1 MAAVGTLTIEMAAN
15 VARLQ
20 KDMDRAT
27 KTVGGAMDR
36 IQKSVQGATRALGL
50 LTAAFA
56 TVKSIQGIIQQADAM
71 TQLNSRLKLV
81 TTSQEEFAKIQG
93 ALISISQRT
102 YTSIGATVD
111 LYTALARSTKEVGV
125 SQNELLRVVETFNK
139 SIIISGG
146 SVQAAE
152 AAITQ
157 FNQAMASG
165 VLRGEEFNSI
175 SEQAPM
181 IMEILSNSLGVTRG
195 ALRDM
200 AKEGLL
206 VADLVLP
213 ALLEGSKS
221 VDEQFNN
228 MNTTV
233 GQATNELSQSLALLI
248 NEIDQSTGFTKTLA
262 EAITSLSS
270 SIRGLST
277 IVDDNKYALMAW
289 AGIFLSPAI
298 VAGMTTLIASLG
310 AFRVAILGVTAALA
324 ANPIALALLAI
335 TAAAIPAIN
344 AMNNYFA
351 AQEKAKE
358 GQNGFNESSAET
370 TRLLRQNEEAARS
383 NNDAVRST
391 ARAIL
396 EKKKADELAKK
407 AAEELKKAY
416 DSLIQSL
423 KQDLI
428 QSTAELQAEQQG
440 LNKAQESYLVLVSSP
455 EWKQYTEA
463 QRMLITDLFKQR
475 IETEQLIDLE
485 KKRAKAAE
493 DRLKKMLDDEK
504 DFRAEL
510 KKEDEK
516 LAAEKLKKEEEFFA
530 QQRKQIQQIEDQLTD
545 ALMSAFESGKGFGQA
560 FKDTLI
566 NMFRTMVLRPILAPI
581 VAGVAGGA
589 SGSAMAGTGT
599 MDLISGATQMYS
611 IVTTGFSK
619 VGATVSAA
627 LQNAGDYL
635 ATSSIDAVA
644 AGGEF
649 LQTIAQGAGPIA
661 SSIAG
666 AATGMFLNS
675 MISGGYSTGKTMDTF
690 QKIGITVA
698 SFVGGPVLGAIV
710 GAATG
715 VFNRLFGR
723 KLKDVGISGTFGE
736 SGFAGES
743 FRFEKGGLF
752 RSNKTRTS
760 ALDADL
766 ESFLGDSFV
775 AIRGATAAMAIT
787 LGQSAE
793 AIFSFTKDIKLSFMG
808 LNEEQIQALL
818 TEQFELLGDE
828 LAQLA
833 LGTEEFTRRG
843 ESASETL
850 QRLYQSVINVNSV
863 FDTLELKMFD
873 LTLVGADMASQLVEL
888 FGGIENFVNAT
899 TAYYEAFYTEAER
912 TDILTRQLT
921 TSFGQLG
928 LALPETRDA
937 FRQIVEA
944 QDLTTEGGRA
954 MFAALMN
961 LSPAF
966 ASITLSTEEL
976 AAIAAEAEEAIGTT
990 SQALQERYNLET
1002 RLLNLQGD
1010 TVTLRQRE
1018 IDSLDE
1024 SNRGLLEQIH
1034 TLEDSIDLQK
1044 TMRSIESERLGLE
1057 GRLLSLA
1064 GDTATLR
1071 DRERESIDESNLSL
1085 LNLIFALEDTQ
1096 EATERTARMTQ
1107 EAFNDA
1113 QTATDAALQSLRRA
1127 IDAQKE
1133 SLNLTRDLAQE
1144 QVAEIRSVFD
1154 VLNKAILDLTGGGFT
1169 AVTAQAFIQQ
1179 ALLSAQNTG
1188 YLPDPNELSRAI
1200 SAARGG
1206 LTSGAESAFEAR
1218 REQALLVARLT
1229 QLRGFAG
1236 DQLSTAEQTLQGI
1249 NLQIS
1254 QLDDQFIAAQEQVNV
1269 LRGIDTAIRDIPTSI
1284 ADLQVVLQT
1293 ELQALNAMSPSK
1305 EVGEPST
1312 PSSLTVSGPDLG
1324 FAVGTFN
1331 SLVARGQYT
1340 DAAALAVASGANAE
1354 LVTKY
1359 INENLAGLNLGGP
1372 IDLSTVASLMSTN
1385 SFAAGGLHS
1394 GGMRMV
1400 GERGP
1405 ELEMTG
1411 PARYM
1416 SNATLASLM
1425 GNNSNEEVKQ
1435 LREENRVQLRAM
1447 VSLQNRMTKVIE
1459 QWNGDGLPTERV
1471 EA

>member
-370 TRLLRQNEEAARS
+370 NRLLRQNEEAARS
-383 NNDAVRST
+383 NNEAVRST
-391 ARAIL
+391 AKAIL

-407 AAEELKKAY
+407 AAEDLKKAY

-504 DFRAEL
+504 EFRAEL

-545 ALMSAFESGKGFGQA
+545 ALMRAFESGKGFGQA

-581 VAGVAGGA
+581 VGGLVGGA

-611 IVTTGFSK
+611 IVTTGFAK

-649 LQTIAQGAGPIA
+649 LQTIAQAAGPIA

-723 KLKDVGISGTFGE
+723 KLKDVGIQGTFGE

-752 RSNKTRTS
+752 RSDKTRTS

-775 AIRGATAAMAIT
+775 AIRGATAAMAVT
-787 LGQSAE
+787 LGQSADS
-793 AIFSFTKDIKLSFMG
+793 IFSFTKDIKLSFMG

-863 FDTLELKMFD
+863 FDTLGLSMFD
-873 LTLVGADMASQLVEL
+873 LTLVGADMASQLVDL

-921 TSFGQLG
+921 TSFEQLG
-928 LALPETRDA
+928 LQLPTSRIALREL
-937 FRQIVEA
+937 IEA
-944 QDLTTEGGRA
+944 QDLTTQSGREL
-954 MFAALMN
+954 FAALMN
-961 LSPAF
+961 LTPAF
-966 ASITLSTEEL
+966 SAITKSTEQIEEEIRL
-976 AAIAAEAEEAIGTT
+976 LMDQATQRRLDADKAQLDAQKAQADRMAEIQAEEAEARFKAEQKVLQDLENAYDNAQETV
-990 SQALQERYNLET
+990 SNALATIERSINAQKQS
-1002 RLLNLQGD
+1002 LQLSAQLG
-1010 TVTLRQRE
+1010 E
-1018 IDSLDE
+1018 
-1024 SNRGLLEQIH
+1024 EQI
-1034 TLEDSIDLQK
+1034 
-1044 TMRSIESERLGLE
+1044 RNIE
-1057 GRLLSLA
+1057 
-1064 GDTATLR
+1064 
-1071 DRERESIDESNLSL
+1071 
-1085 LNLIFALEDTQ
+1085 
-1096 EATERTARMTQ
+1096 
-1107 EAFNDA
+1107 
-1113 QTATDAALQSLRRA
+1113 
-1127 IDAQKE
+1127 
-1133 SLNLTRDLAQE
+1133 
-1144 QVAEIRSVFD
+1144 SVFD
-1154 VLNKAILDLTGGGFT
+1154 VLNSAILDLTGGGFT
-1169 AVTAQAFIQQ
+1169 AITGQAFIQQ
-1179 ALLSAQNTG
+1179 ALLAAQNTG

-1206 LTSGAESAFEAR
+1206 LTSGAGSAFEAR

-1229 QLRGFAG
+1229 QLRGFAE
-1236 DQLSTAEQTLQGI
+1236 DQLSTEEQTLRGI
-1249 NLQIS
+1249 NLQIA
-1254 QLDDQFIAAQEQVNV
+1254 QLDAQLSAAQEQVNV
-1269 LRGIDTAIRDIPTSI
+1269 LRGIDTGIRDIPTSI
-1284 ADLQVVLQT
+1284 AALQASISNELKILADLQAQQAKVATPVVVPT
-1293 ELQALNAMSPSK
+1293 PVIPTSS
-1305 EVGEPST
+1305 VST
-1312 PSSLTVSGPDLG
+1312 P
-1324 FAVGTFN
+1324 GT
-1331 SLVARGQYT
+1331 
-1340 DAAALAVASGANAE
+1340 GAITLN
-1354 LVTKY
+1354 T
-1359 INENLAGLNLGGP
+1359 AGLQQTGPFAPGYGPGIGQTGSNSITINRPAGTTGTQTITIGGQKV
-1372 IDLSTVASLMSTN
+1372 DVLTLNTSGLRG
-1385 SFAAGGLHS
+1385 FAAGGLHS

-1416 SNATLASLM
+1416 SNANLASLM

>member
-206 VADLVLP
+206 VAELVLP

-221 VDEQFNN
+221 VDEQYNS
-228 MNTTV
+228 MNKTV
-233 GQATNELSQSLALLI
+233 GQATNELSQSLAILI

-383 NNDAVRST
+383 NNEAVMST

-416 DSLIQSL
+416 DTLIQSL

-455 EWKQYTEA
+455 QWKQYTEA

-504 DFRAEL
+504 EFRAEL

-560 FKDTLI
+560 FKDTLV

-581 VAGVAGGA
+581 VGGIAGGA

-611 IVTTGFSK
+611 IVTTGFAK

-675 MISGGYSTGKTMDTF
+675 LISGGYTMGKTMDTF
-690 QKIGITVA
+690 QKIGIVIA
-698 SFVGGPVLGAIV
+698 SFVGGPILGAIV
-710 GAATG
+710 GGLTG
-715 VFNRLFGR
+715 VFNRFFGR
-723 KLKDVGISGTFGE
+723 KLKDVGIEGTFGE
-736 SGFAGES
+736 SGFAGQS
-743 FRFEKGGLF
+743 FQFYKGGVF
-752 RSNKTRTS
+752 RGDKTKRS
-760 ALDADL
+760 ALDEEL

-775 AIRGATAAMAIT
+775 AIRGATAAMAVA
-787 LGQSAE
+787 LGQSADS
-793 AIFSFTKDIKLSFMG
+793 IFTFTKDIKLSFSG
-808 LNEEQIQALL
+808 LNEEQIQTLL

-937 FRQIVEA
+937 FREIIEA
-944 QDLTTEGGRA
+944 QDLTTESGRA
-954 MFAALMN
+954 MFASLMN
-961 LSPAF
+961 LIPAF
-966 ASITLSTEEL
+966 ASITLSAEQLAEQVDQEQLATIKAQQDRMAEL
-976 AAIAAEAEEAIGTT
+976 QAREA
-990 SQALQERYNLET
+990 QERLIAEQRMLEGLEKAYDDAQKSVNNTLET
-1002 RLLNLQGD
+1002 I
-1010 TVTLRQRE
+1010 E
-1018 IDSLDE
+1018 
-1024 SNRGLLEQIH
+1024 
-1034 TLEDSIDLQK
+1034 
-1044 TMRSIESERLGLE
+1044 RSI
-1057 GRLLSLA
+1057 
-1064 GDTATLR
+1064 
-1071 DRERESIDESNLSL
+1071 N
-1085 LNLIFALEDTQ
+1085 
-1096 EATERTARMTQ
+1096 
-1107 EAFNDA
+1107 
-1113 QTATDAALQSLRRA
+1113 
-1127 IDAQKE
+1127 AQKE
-1133 SLNLTRDLAQE
+1133 SLQLSAQIGEE
-1144 QVAEIRSVFD
+1144 QVNNIKSVFD
-1154 VLNKAILDLTGGGFT
+1154 VLDNAISDLTGGGFT
-1169 AVTAQAFIQQ
+1169 ATTGQAFIQQ
-1179 ALLSAQNTG
+1179 ALLGAQNSG
-1188 YLPDPNELSRAI
+1188 YLPDPNELARAI

-1206 LTSGAESAFEAR
+1206 LTSGAGSAFEAR

-1236 DQLSTAEQTLQGI
+1236 DQLSTAEQTLRGI
-1249 NLQIS
+1249 NLQIEKLDS
-1254 QLDDQFIAAQEQVNV
+1254 QLFAAQEQVNV
-1269 LRGIDTAIRDIPTSI
+1269 LRGIDTGIKDIPTSI
-1284 ADLQVVLQT
+1284 A
-1293 ELQALNAMSPSK
+1293 ELQIALQNELRSLNILTTAK
-1305 EVGEPST
+1305 EVAQEKEPLGLS
-1312 PSSLTVSGPDLG
+1312 VSGTDLDS
-1324 FAVGTFN
+1324 AVDTFN
-1331 SLVARGQYT
+1331 SLVASGKYT
-1340 DAAALAVASGANAE
+1340 EAAALAATVGASAE
-1354 LVTKY
+1354 LVTDY
-1359 INENLAGLNLGGP
+1359 INANLAGLNLGGP
-1372 IDLSTVASLMSTN
+1372 VNPSIVASLMAGN

-1394 GGMRMV
+1394 GGIRMV

-1416 SNATLASLM
+1416 SNANLASLM

>member
-20 KDMDRAT
+20 RDMDRAT

-71 TQLNSRLKLV
+71 TLLNSRLKLV
-81 TTSQEEFAKIQG
+81 TNSQEEFAKIQG

-102 YTSIGATVD
+102 YTSIGSTVD

-139 SIIISGG
+139 AIIISGG
-146 SVQAAE
+146 SVQAAD

-181 IMEILSNSLGVTRG
+181 IMELLSNSLGVTRG

-221 VDEQFNN
+221 VDDQFNR

-262 EAITSLSS
+262 EAIISLSS

-289 AGIFLSPAI
+289 AAIFLSPAI
-298 VAGMTTLIASLG
+298 VAGMTTLIASLA
-310 AFRVAILGVTAALA
+310 AFRIAILGVTAALM

-344 AMNNYFA
+344 AMNDYFA
-351 AQEKAKE
+351 AQDKAKK
-358 GQNGFNESSAET
+358 GQEGFNESSAET
-370 TRLLRQNEEAARS
+370 NRLLQQNEEAARA
-383 NNDAVRST
+383 NNEAVRST
-391 ARAIL
+391 AKAIL

-407 AAEELKKAY
+407 AAEELKNAY

-463 QRMLITDLFKQR
+463 QRMLITDLYKQK

-485 KKRAKAAE
+485 KTRAKAAE

-504 DFRAEL
+504 EFRAEL

-566 NMFRTMVLRPILAPI
+566 NMFRTMILRPILAPI
-581 VAGVAGGA
+581 VGGIAGGA

-649 LQTIAQGAGPIA
+649 LQSIAQGAGPIA

-675 MISGGYSTGKTMDTF
+675 LISGGYSMGKTMDTF
-690 QKIGITVA
+690 QKIGIVVA
-698 SFVGGPVLGAIV
+698 SFVGGPLLGAIV
-710 GAATG
+710 GAISG
-715 VFNRLFGR
+715 GLNRLFGR
-723 KLKDVGISGTFGE
+723 KLADVGILGTFGE
-736 SGFAGES
+736 SGFVGES
-743 FRFEKGGLF
+743 FRFEKGGVF
-752 RSNKTRTS
+752 RSDKTRTS

-766 ESFLGDSFV
+766 ESFLGNSFV
-775 AIRGATAAMAIT
+775 AIRGATAAMAVA
-787 LGQSAE
+787 LGQSADS
-793 AIFSFTKDIKLSFMG
+793 IFTFTKEIKLSFMG

-818 TEQFELLGDE
+818 TEQFELLGNE

-833 LGTEEFTRRG
+833 LGTEEFTRVG

-863 FDTLELKMFD
+863 FDTLGLSMFD
-873 LTLVGADMASQLVEL
+873 LTLVGADMASQLVDL
-888 FGGIENFVNAT
+888 FGGIEGFVNST

-921 TSFGQLG
+921 TSFAQLG
-928 LALPETRDA
+928 LQLPVSRIALREL
-937 FRQIVEA
+937 IEA
-944 QDLTTEGGRA
+944 QDLTTQSGREL
-954 MFAALMN
+954 FASLMN
-961 LSPAF
+961 LTPAF
-966 ASITLSTEEL
+966 TAISKSTEQ
-976 AAIAAEAEEAIGTT
+976 IEEEI
-990 SQALQERYNLET
+990 
-1002 RLLNLQGD
+1002 RLLMDQA
-1010 TVTLRQRE
+1010 TQR
-1018 IDSLDE
+1018 
-1024 SNRGLLEQIH
+1024 
-1034 TLEDSIDLQK
+1034 
-1044 TMRSIESERLGLE
+1044 RL
-1057 GRLLSLA
+1057 
-1064 GDTATLR
+1064 
-1071 DRERESIDESNLSL
+1071 
-1085 LNLIFALEDTQ
+1085 
-1096 EATERTARMTQ
+1096 
-1107 EAFNDA
+1107 
-1113 QTATDAALQSLRRA
+1113 
-1127 IDAQKE
+1127 DAQKAE
-1133 SLNLTRDLAQE
+1133 EERI
-1144 QVAEIRSVFD
+1144 AEIRTQESEARLRAEQKVLQDLENAYDNAQETVSNALATIERSINAQKRSLELSAQLGEEQIRSIQSVFE
-1154 VLNKAILDLTGGGFT
+1154 VLNNAILDLTGGGFT
-1169 AVTAQAFIQQ
+1169 AITGQAFIQQ
-1179 ALLSAQNTG
+1179 ALLAAQNTG

-1206 LTSGAESAFEAR
+1206 LTSGAGSAFEAR

-1229 QLRGFAG
+1229 QLRGFAE
-1236 DQLSTAEQTLQGI
+1236 DQLSTEEQTLRGI
-1249 NLQIS
+1249 NLQIA
-1254 QLDDQFIAAQEQVNV
+1254 QLDAQLSAAQEQVNV
-1269 LRGIDTAIRDIPTSI
+1269 LRGIDTGIKDIPTAI
-1284 ADLQVVLQT
+1284 AVLQT
-1293 ELQALNAMSPSK
+1293 SISNELAALRALQAQQPKIETPVIPSPGF
-1305 EVGEPST
+1305 VGPTSFPV
-1312 PSSLTVSGPDLG
+1312 PSSGFPVLTPTLRPGFGEQQMGPPAPTFGPNSITLG
-1324 FAVGTFN
+1324 G
-1331 SLVARGQYT
+1331 
-1340 DAAALAVASGANAE
+1340 AAAQTSSGV
-1354 LVTKY
+1354 VT
-1359 INENLAGLNLGGP
+1359 LNLSAFGP
-1372 IDLSTVASLMSTN
+1372 GRG
-1385 SFAAGGLHS
+1385 FAAGGLHS
-1394 GGMRMV
+1394 GGIRMV

-1416 SNATLASLM
+1416 SNANLASLM
-1425 GNNSNEEVKQ
+1425 GNNNNEEVKQ
-1435 LREENRVQLRAM
+1435 LREENKIQLRAM
-1447 VSLQNRMTKVIE
+1447 VSLQNRMTKIVE
-1459 QWNGDGLPTERV
+1459 QWNNDGLPNERV

>member
-221 VDEQFNN
+221 VDEQYDN
-228 MNTTV
+228 MSKTV
-233 GQATNELSQSLALLI
+233 GQATNQLSQSIALLI

-270 SIRGLST
+270 SIKGLST

-370 TRLLRQNEEAARS
+370 NRLLRQNEEAARS
-383 NNDAVRST
+383 NNEAVRST
-391 ARAIL
+391 AKAIL

-504 DFRAEL
+504 EFRAEL

-581 VAGVAGGA
+581 VGGIAGGA

-649 LQTIAQGAGPIA
+649 LQTIAQGAGPI
-661 SSIAG
+661 SSAIAG

-675 MISGGYSTGKTMDTF
+675 LISGGYSTGKTMDTF
-690 QKIGITVA
+690 QKIGIVVA

-723 KLKDVGISGTFGE
+723 KLQDVGIEGTFGE
-736 SGFAGES
+736 SGFAGQS
-743 FRFEKGGLF
+743 FEFLKGGLF
-752 RSNKTRTS
+752 RSDKTKRS
-760 ALDADL
+760 PLDEEL
-766 ESFLGDSFV
+766 QTFLGDSFV
-775 AIRGATAAMAIT
+775 AIRGATAAMAVA
-787 LGQSAE
+787 LGQSADS
-793 AIFSFTKDIKLSFMG
+793 IFTFTKDIKLSFKG

-863 FDTLELKMFD
+863 FDTLGLSMFD
-873 LTLVGADMASQLVEL
+873 LTLVGADMASQLVDL

-921 TSFGQLG
+921 TSFAQLG
-928 LALPETRDA
+928 LQLPVSRIALREL
-937 FRQIVEA
+937 IEA
-944 QDLTTEGGRA
+944 QDLTTQSGREL
-954 MFAALMN
+954 FASLMN
-961 LSPAF
+961 LTPAF
-966 ASITLSTEEL
+966 TAISKSTEQ
-976 AAIAAEAEEAIGTT
+976 IEEEI
-990 SQALQERYNLET
+990 
-1002 RLLNLQGD
+1002 RLLMDQA
-1010 TVTLRQRE
+1010 TQR
-1018 IDSLDE
+1018 
-1024 SNRGLLEQIH
+1024 
-1034 TLEDSIDLQK
+1034 
-1044 TMRSIESERLGLE
+1044 RL
-1057 GRLLSLA
+1057 
-1064 GDTATLR
+1064 
-1071 DRERESIDESNLSL
+1071 
-1085 LNLIFALEDTQ
+1085 
-1096 EATERTARMTQ
+1096 
-1107 EAFNDA
+1107 
-1113 QTATDAALQSLRRA
+1113 
-1127 IDAQKE
+1127 DAQKAE
-1133 SLNLTRDLAQE
+1133 EERI
-1144 QVAEIRSVFD
+1144 AEIRTQEFEARLRAEQKVLQDLENAYDNAQETVSNALATIERSINAQKRSLELSAQLGEEQIRNIQSVFE
-1154 VLNKAILDLTGGGFT
+1154 VLNNAILDLTGGGFT
-1169 AVTAQAFIQQ
+1169 AITGQAFIQQ
-1179 ALLSAQNTG
+1179 ALLAAQNTG

-1206 LTSGAESAFEAR
+1206 LTSGAGSAFEAR
-1218 REQALLVARLT
+1218 RDQALLVARLT
-1229 QLRGFAG
+1229 QLRAFAE
-1236 DQLSTAEQTLQGI
+1236 DQLSTEEQTLRGI
-1249 NLQIS
+1249 NLQIA
-1254 QLDDQFIAAQEQVNV
+1254 QLDAQLSAAQEQVNV
-1269 LRGIDTAIRDIPTSI
+1269 LRGIDTGIRDIPTAIAALQASI
-1284 ADLQVVLQT
+1284 SNELKVLADLQTQ
-1293 ELQALNAMSPSK
+1293 QAKIITPVIPPPAF
-1305 EVGEPST
+1305 VGPTSFPV
-1312 PSSLTVSGPDLG
+1312 PSSGFPVLTPTLRPGFGEQQMGPPAPTFGPNSITLG
-1324 FAVGTFN
+1324 GA
-1331 SLVARGQYT
+1331 
-1340 DAAALAVASGANAE
+1340 ASGTPGGV
-1354 LVTKY
+1354 VT
-1359 INENLAGLNLGGP
+1359 LNLSAFGP
-1372 IDLSTVASLMSTN
+1372 GRG
-1385 SFAAGGLHS
+1385 FAAGGLHS

-1416 SNATLASLM
+1416 SNANLASLM
-1425 GNNSNEEVKQ
+1425 GNNNNEEVKQ
-1435 LREENRVQLRAM
+1435 LREENKIQLRAM
-1447 VSLQNRMTKVIE
+1447 VSLQNRMTKIVE
-1459 QWNGDGLPTERV
+1459 QWNNDGLPNERV